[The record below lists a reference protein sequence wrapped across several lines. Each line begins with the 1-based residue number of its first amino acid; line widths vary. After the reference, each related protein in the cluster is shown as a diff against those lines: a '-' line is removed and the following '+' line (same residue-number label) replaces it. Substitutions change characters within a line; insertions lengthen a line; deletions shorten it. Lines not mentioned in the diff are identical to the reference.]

1 MGVRTEVERRLVA
14 GQTAAT
20 SGWKLP
26 AVEERKNS
34 GGKRKEK
41 EEKRKKRKEEEKKKE
56 KGLGPGLPPGPT
68 HLKAHLKKIP
78 LFTTSKL
85 YQ

>member
-1 MGVRTEVERRLVA
+1 MGVRTGVERRPVA
-14 GQTAAT
+14 GQTAAA

-41 EEKRKKRKEEEKKKE
+41 EEKRKKRKEEEKKK
-56 KGLGPGLPPGPT
+56 KRRGSGLGCPPAQLT
-68 HLKAHLKKIP
+68 
-78 LFTTSKL
+78 
-85 YQ
+85 